1 MTALENILLPAL
13 INGQSFS
20 AAEKRAKEL
29 LELMG
34 LQDRANHRPTELSG
48 GQMQR
53 VAIARALFVRPTLI
67 LADEP
72 TGNLD
77 SENGQKVLE
86 IFKKINREYSQTIV
100 MVAHDLSAAQAASR
114 IITMKDGEIANEN
127 RRNQY

>member
-100 MVAHDLSAAQAASR
+100 MVTHDLSAAQAASR